1 MCRTC
6 VWHWSL
12 TDFREPRAVCCAP
25 HNHGYQPVVLPAA
38 IDARAV
44 ERLAQ
49 TGRDELLAAPE
60 RAAAILRRA
69 AALWVDR

>member
-1 MCRTC
+1 M
-6 VWHWSL
+6 L
-12 TDFREPRAVCCAP
+12 RA